1 MTKNRDGTLNY
12 SGTAGQDARFDRQ
25 RQAAA
30 PGGSAR
36 PACDYSKKQRGNGA
50 GRPIA

>member
-1 MTKNRDGTLNY
+1 MMKAEQVTAPGLNFYRDT
-12 SGTAGQDARFDRQ
+12 Q

-36 PACDYSKKQRGNGA
+36 PACDYSKKQRGDGA

>member
-1 MTKNRDGTLNY
+1 MEAKQVTSAGLNFYRDEKK
-12 SGTAGQDARFDRQ
+12 Q

-36 PACDYSKKQRGNGA
+36 PACDYSKKQRGDGA